1 MTRAKNAPR
10 RPVGRPPVP
19 AEQAYSEKI
28 VVALRPAEM
37 EAVRAFVAQHTHL
50 PASTWARQ
58 VLLHEVAAAHHART
72 SDRVAQ
78 CTGAPPGPA
87 RR

>member
-1 MTRAKNAPR
+1 
-10 RPVGRPPVP
+10 VP

-58 VLLHEVAAAHHART
+58 VLLQEVAAAHHRT
-72 SDRVAQ
+72 HI
-78 CTGAPPGPA
+78 
-87 RR
+87 

>member
-37 EAVRAFVAQHTHL
+37 EGVRAFVAQHTHL

-58 VLLHEVAAAHHART
+58 VLLQEVAAAHHRT
-72 SDRVAQ
+72 HA
-78 CTGAPPGPA
+78 
-87 RR
+87 